1 MKKQKSTNP
10 NRRQFITKI
19 VPACAMTC
27 LGTKHLLGMT
37 QEQSDQEV
45 KHKFDQPMERPL
57 TYRQYFKG
65 AARGKIDLIKTMVK
79 ELGEEK
85 AIEIIQTNTREGALA
100 MGKRQAKAAKKNDLN
115 TYVDMFR
122 DKDRYKNTLTMEIIE
137 DTEKAF
143 ELKVTECLYAVP
155 YIDAGLG
162 GDIGFAALCYMDYF
176 WPKGFNENIKLV
188 RDKTLVQGHKCCNH
202 RYIWTG

>member
-27 LGTKHLLGMT
+27 LGAKHLLGMQQT
-37 QEQSDQEV
+37 QTEEEA
-45 KHKFDQPMERPL
+45 KHKFDQPMERQM
-57 TYRQYFKG
+57 TYRQYFKRTT
-65 AARGKIDLIKTMVK
+65 RGKIDLIKTMVK

-122 DKDRYKNTLTMEIIE
+122 DKDQVQQDFSRLQFLPNFWGNLSPNFQLRLSCMAI
-137 DTEKAF
+137 
-143 ELKVTECLYAVP
+143 P
-155 YIDAGLG
+155 GLFQ
-162 GDIGFAALCYMDYF
+162 D
-176 WPKGFNENIKLV
+176 
-188 RDKTLVQGHKCCNH
+188 
-202 RYIWTG
+202 